1 MPKYQVLKMARDI
14 AQAFRPVEITE
25 LDGAYHAFVV
35 RYSGDYIRHQHGRD
49 EFIYLLE
56 GMIDMEID
64 SATVTVRQGEAIKIP
79 AGTEHRPRCKG
90 TALALVFE
98 TRGLQVEGND

>member
-1 MPKYQVLKMARDI
+1 MPKYQVLKMARDLS
-14 AQAFRPVEITE
+14 QPFRPVEITD
-25 LDGAYHAFVV
+25 LDGAYHTFVV
-35 RYSGDYIRHQHGRD
+35 RYSGDYIRHEHQKD

-64 SATVTVRQGEAIKIP
+64 SAVVTVRQGEGIKIP
-79 AGTEHRPRCKG
+79 AGTPHRPRCKG

-98 TRGLQVEGND
+98 VRGLQSEDS